1 MESLPSSMWRL
12 WCKLTYHKQT
22 ARDATPEIARQVLA
36 ALARVN
42 VTTADNSRVVADVQ
56 SRYGDISRQTVASY
70 ITALR
75 RVFVIE
81 EIPQWF
87 TE

>member
-1 MESLPSSMWRL
+1 
-12 WCKLTYHKQT
+12 
-22 ARDATPEIARQVLA
+22 
-36 ALARVN
+36 VN